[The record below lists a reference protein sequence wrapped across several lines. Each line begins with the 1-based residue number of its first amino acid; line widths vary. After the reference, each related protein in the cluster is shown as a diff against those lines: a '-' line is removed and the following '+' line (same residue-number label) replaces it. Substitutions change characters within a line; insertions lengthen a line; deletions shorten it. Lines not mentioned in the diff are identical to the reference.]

1 MSPRHALRYECVYT
15 SAAAL
20 GHGGLLSFG
29 DTFSYAL
36 ARGHHAP
43 LLFVGD
49 DFGTTDL
56 TAALEPPDLG

>member
-1 MSPRHALRYECVYT
+1 MLN
-15 SAAAL
+15 
-20 GHGGLLSFG
+20 FG

-49 DFGTTDL
+49 DFGMTDV
-56 TAALEPPDLG
+56 TAAVDPRDLG

>member
-1 MSPRHALRYECVYT
+1 M
-15 SAAAL
+15 
-20 GHGGLLSFG
+20 GHRGLLSIG

-49 DFGTTDL
+49 DFATTDV
-56 TAALEPPDLG
+56 TAALDPADLG

>member
-1 MSPRHALRYECVYT
+1 M
-15 SAAAL
+15 
-20 GHGGLLSFG
+20 GHGGLLNFG

-49 DFGTTDL
+49 DFATTDV
-56 TAALEPPDLG
+56 TAALDPADLG